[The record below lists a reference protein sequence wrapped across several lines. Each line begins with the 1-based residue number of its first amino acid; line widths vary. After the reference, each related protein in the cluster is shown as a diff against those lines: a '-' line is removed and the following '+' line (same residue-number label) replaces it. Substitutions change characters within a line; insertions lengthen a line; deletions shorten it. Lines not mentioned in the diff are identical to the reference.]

1 MSMQQRSRM
10 INDGLNSVE
19 ISKILN
25 RLAEKLL
32 INKIS
37 LWVGNGSYKCA
48 AMHSV
53 IVSRL
58 SEPLLRDA

>member
-32 INKIS
+32 INKKS
-37 LWVGNGSYKCA
+37 L
-48 AMHSV
+48 
-53 IVSRL
+53 
-58 SEPLLRDA
+58 